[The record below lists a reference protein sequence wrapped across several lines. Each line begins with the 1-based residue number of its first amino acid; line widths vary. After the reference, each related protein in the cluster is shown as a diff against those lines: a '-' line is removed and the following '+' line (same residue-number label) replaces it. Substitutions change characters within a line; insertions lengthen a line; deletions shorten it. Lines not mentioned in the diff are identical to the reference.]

1 MRIITKKN
9 VLILSGILVAAFV
22 ITQLVLLLTGW
33 YEKPVKSK
41 SASGYSFCKLENEE
55 VEDEYRENIKIAD
68 TYYNFDGLT
77 MDYTI
82 SPTISKGEVS
92 VVIYSKKESFNWNSK
107 ENLSVIDQ
115 IPLKDGE
122 MVMLNSDAYPTNENI
137 LIGYMYDENSEF
149 QLDVFATYST
159 CRWQSIHDN
168 WIAKLPW
175 VKQRYYPE
183 YNVFWEEW

>member
-1 MRIITKKN
+1 M
-9 VLILSGILVAAFV
+9 
-22 ITQLVLLLTGW
+22 
-33 YEKPVKSK
+33 
-41 SASGYSFCKLENEE
+41 
-55 VEDEYRENIKIAD
+55 
-68 TYYNFDGLT
+68 
-77 MDYTI
+77 
-82 SPTISKGEVS
+82 
-92 VVIYSKKESFNWNSK
+92 
-107 ENLSVIDQ
+107 SVIDQ